1 MNLEIITKAD
11 LNELKRQI
19 VAEVVQELK
28 PVLNGASDKE
38 YLKSKDVKKIL
49 GCSDS
54 KLDSLR
60 NNGELPFCKV
70 QGTNY
75 YKKEDVLKL
84 FENLD

>member
-19 VAEVVQELK
+19 VTEVVQKLK
-28 PVLNGASDKE
+28 QEFNGVSEKE
-38 YLKSKDVKKIL
+38 YLKTMEVKKIL

-54 KLDSLR
+54 KLEAMRRS
-60 NNGELPFCKV
+60 GKLPFTKL
-70 QGTNY
+70 QGTIY
-75 YKKEDVLKL
+75 YNKEDVYKL